1 MEMISSNDFHTGLT
15 IEMDG
20 DIYEVVEFQHVKP
33 GKGAAF
39 VRSKIK
45 NIRSGAVT
53 ERTFRAAEKVKRAH
67 LERKVMSYLYRS
79 GDEFILMDQTTYDQ
93 ISLSK
98 AQMEEAV
105 KYLKENDTLNVVMY
119 GEKVVGVELPYTVA
133 LKVTET
139 EPGIKGDT
147 AAGGS
152 KPATLETGLIVQ
164 VPLFISVGDILRIDT
179 RSGAYIERV

>member
-1 MEMISSNDFHTGLT
+1 MISTNDFHTGLT
-15 IEMDG
+15 FEMEG

-45 NIRSGAVT
+45 NLRSGAVT
-53 ERTFRAAEKVKRAH
+53 ERTFRAGEKMKRAR
-67 LERKVMSYLYRS
+67 LEHREMSYLYRS
-79 GDEFILMDQTTYDQ
+79 GDEFILMD
-93 ISLSK
+93 LSSYEQLALSE

-105 KYLKENDTLNVVMY
+105 KYLKENDTLTVVAH
-119 GEKVVGVELPYTVA
+119 GEEIIGVELPYTVE
-133 LKVTET
+133 LKVAGT

-147 AAGGS
+147 AAGGT
-152 KPATLETGLIVQ
+152 KPATLETGLVVQ
-164 VPLFISVGDILRIDT
+164 VPLFINIGDILRIDT